1 MLNCNGGWIES
12 IADFES
18 TNAMVEA
25 IDEHLSK
32 TIKNI
37 EESGG
42 FNIIVRTK
50 ILDGTMYKIDKNGVR
65 YRRKPFLRL
74 ANGGKKT

>member
-1 MLNCNGGWIES
+1 MLYCNGGWIES
-12 IADFES
+12 IAAFES
-18 TNAMVEA
+18 TNAVVEA

-42 FNIIVRTK
+42 YTAA
-50 ILDGTMYKIDKNGVR
+50 GAS
-65 YRRKPFLRL
+65 RRS
-74 ANGGKKT
+74 AIAS